1 MVPSE
6 EAPPHTKGK
15 PLYVYYIF
23 QSLFSLCSVLK
34 FRAHTALTLTLYHRF
49 TVVVRKGAAHWRAG
63 LTDDGWKP
71 PYDAV
76 RELLGE
82 VRIRASLIPYGDT
95 FGHGSEVR
103 VIRRVILKF
112 KSYTKSYTYE

>member
-1 MVPSE
+1 M
-6 EAPPHTKGK
+6 
-15 PLYVYYIF
+15 
-23 QSLFSLCSVLK
+23 
-34 FRAHTALTLTLYHRF
+34 YHRF
-49 TVVVRKGAAHWRAG
+49 TVLLIRKGAAHWRAV

-103 VIRRVILKF
+103 VILRVILRVIPRVILRVILPW
-112 KSYTKSYTYE
+112 